1 MKQNDLAVSRRW
13 LIGAS
18 GAALLAAGCSKNDS
32 GGDSSGSGGSDGSVG
47 TEGYGGSDDSGGG
60 SAPDGVLGGNFNE
73 DPTGCGFTELEGVK
87 ASWLRGFVAI
97 RDKEETGATQDRAV
111 STLLNASEHG
121 YGTILS
127 LKLPHNDKPFPDP
140 DSSEMD
146 DLLAKVD
153 KVLDTV
159 MDKVNILVV
168 GNEPFIE
175 SRKEDWNGPLGD
187 FYEKVAEHVL
197 AYRAEHSGKSS
208 RTRIYMGALNH
219 LDEPEWRGEGAERW
233 MEFARKTDGIEGV
246 DIHPHVSSM
255 ANAKQYLDF
264 VVPRLG
270 DGQKF
275 LVTEFSLVQ
284 LWRQHMKD
292 PIPRQFAERYKMSPG
307 TKVWEAIKQAIDH
320 PWSQRQWQD
329 LLAMSPWYASHKHWL
344 STQVKQFRDTGKLAV
359 ATYGVAQGAAMTK
372 DFGPKKPPWL
382 LNSLYASRT
391 ARPEDGS
398 STPAQSL
405 GWYDDFRALQRK
417 QDKLPVNTGSVRT

>member
-1 MKQNDLAVSRRW
+1 MD
-13 LIGAS
+13 
-18 GAALLAAGCSKNDS
+18 
-32 GGDSSGSGGSDGSVG
+32 
-47 TEGYGGSDDSGGG
+47 
-60 SAPDGVLGGNFNE
+60 
-73 DPTGCGFTELEGVK
+73 

-97 RDKEETGATQDRAV
+97 RAKEETGAMQDRAV
-111 STLLNASEHG
+111 STLLNASQHG

-127 LKLPHNDKPFPDP
+127 LKLPHNGKPFPDP
-140 DSSEMD
+140 DSSEMAD
-146 DLLAKVD
+146 VLAKVD

-255 ANAKQYLDF
+255 ANAKKYLDF

-270 DGQKF
+270 HGQKF

-284 LWRQHMKD
+284 LWRQHLSD
-292 PIPRQFAERYKMSPG
+292 PIPRQFAERYRMSPG
-307 TKVWEAIKQAIDH
+307 TKVWQAIKQAIDH

-344 STQVKQFRDTGKLAV
+344 RNQVKQFRDTGKLAV
-359 ATYGVAQGAAMTK
+359 ATYGVVQGAAMTK
-372 DFGPKKPPWL
+372 DFGPKKTPWL

-391 ARPEDGS
+391 ARPEGKS

-405 GWYDDFRALQRK
+405 GWYDDFRALQRQ
-417 QDKLPVNTGSVRT
+417 QDKLPVTTGSVRT